1 MMKSGTSS
9 SDMFNSEHILEGLE
23 LESDYDGDVCDPFDL
38 NKSFTVPYHLDT
50 EVAVSTK
57 KTYLLHMDGNVG
69 LSRLVIALSDMS
81 CVIYD
86 VPNMTKLE
94 ALCGHKGAVSNVK
107 FSPNDENLV
116 YSSSFDGTIKL
127 WDLRKGK
134 ECANEFKDDTEDSGK
149 LKPLSA
155 FDISC
160 NGRLMCGGTECIH
173 DDTFLLFWDLRST
186 KLLGGYWESHTDD
199 VTQVKFHPTKKD
211 ILASGSTD
219 GLINIFNVCES
230 NEEDALQHSLNTE
243 SSVDKI
249 GWFHQENCDDALFCI
264 THTED
269 LQQWENDGAC
279 PIVQFSRDNICH
291 LMKRKSSESCF
302 IVNAHCTDKPEDLLL
317 LTGSTAGRGECLRT
331 FTVHMKQ
338 ITPMSNL
345 VGNKQIVRSSCYN
358 RENGL
363 LLTGGES
370 GILSLW
376 RPGPSSGKDSHT
388 DLKMSTKQK
397 FKQSK
402 KAPY

>member
-1 MMKSGTSS
+1 
-9 SDMFNSEHILEGLE
+9 
-23 LESDYDGDVCDPFDL
+23 
-38 NKSFTVPYHLDT
+38 
-50 EVAVSTK
+50 
-57 KTYLLHMDGNVG
+57 
-69 LSRLVIALSDMS
+69 MS

-134 ECANEFKDDTEDSGK
+134 ECANEFKVHLLILKSLPCCFKLECSQTYILVTFTDDTEDSGK

-291 LMKRKSSESCF
+291 LMKVQFYLKSLGKISEQRKSSESCF

-345 VGNKQIVRSSCYN
+345 IGNKQIVRSSCYN

-388 DLKMSTKQK
+388 DLK
-397 FKQSK
+397 
-402 KAPY
+402 